1 MPLSSVKKRIKQS
14 YPLASGRSSKSSFIN
29 WDKMVFLGAQLAK
42 RPVDYF
48 QEEINSKKI
57 IGQQSK
63 RPIQIEIPIVIAA
76 MSFGALSKKAKMI
89 LAKAATLVGTA
100 ANTGEGGMLPEER
113 KLARI
118 LIAQYSTGRFGVDEE
133 YLQKADAIEIKIGQG
148 AKPGQGGLLPSS
160 KITPEI
166 ARIRKIKKNQTIHS
180 PAAHPDIKNI
190 KDLKNKIKW
199 LRKITDGKPIILKL
213 AAGDLEKD
221 IPLAVKADPDIIAID
236 GLEGGT
242 GAAPEVML
250 EAVGLPTLPALVRTR
265 KILDQL
271 KARQELW
278 IGGGFQK
285 GEDVAKAIALGAD
298 VVFMGTALLEA
309 MGCLKCGL
317 CYLGHC
323 PVGIA
328 TQNPALIKKLNFNQ
342 AVEQVSNFLKNCTE
356 EVKQI
361 AGACGYRN
369 IYDLNRDDLRVLDP
383 FIAQITG
390 LKTV

>member
-133 YLQKADAIEIKIGQG
+133 YLQKADAIEI
-148 AKPGQGGLLPSS
+148 
-160 KITPEI
+160 
-166 ARIRKIKKNQTIHS
+166 
-180 PAAHPDIKNI
+180 
-190 KDLKNKIKW
+190 
-199 LRKITDGKPIILKL
+199 
-213 AAGDLEKD
+213 
-221 IPLAVKADPDIIAID
+221 
-236 GLEGGT
+236 
-242 GAAPEVML
+242 
-250 EAVGLPTLPALVRTR
+250 
-265 KILDQL
+265 
-271 KARQELW
+271 
-278 IGGGFQK
+278 
-285 GEDVAKAIALGAD
+285 
-298 VVFMGTALLEA
+298 
-309 MGCLKCGL
+309 
-317 CYLGHC
+317 
-323 PVGIA
+323 
-328 TQNPALIKKLNFNQ
+328 
-342 AVEQVSNFLKNCTE
+342 
-356 EVKQI
+356 
-361 AGACGYRN
+361 
-369 IYDLNRDDLRVLDP
+369 
-383 FIAQITG
+383 
-390 LKTV
+390 